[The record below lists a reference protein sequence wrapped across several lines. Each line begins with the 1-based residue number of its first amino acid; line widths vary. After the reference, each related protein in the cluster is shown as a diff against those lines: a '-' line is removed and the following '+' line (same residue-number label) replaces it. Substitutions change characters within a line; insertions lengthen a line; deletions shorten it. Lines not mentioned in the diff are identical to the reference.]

1 MKENEENK
9 IKVETKKVMAY
20 PKASNCEDNYE
31 LYHCL
36 HCSEEYLSQGNK
48 LHEQDFCP
56 RHSDFQVCVWCGCSD
71 KESNMIEVKEDC
83 GFYCKEC
90 YCPKCIQCDER
101 MDAEEKSQFCSKE
114 CYNEYW
120 SDIMED
126 DYKDR

>member
-1 MKENEENK
+1 MSENEENK
-9 IKVETKKVMAY
+9 IKLETKKVMAF
-20 PKASNCEDNYE
+20 PKAFNCEDEYE
-31 LYHCL
+31 LYRCL

-48 LHEQDFCP
+48 ESEQDFCP
-56 RHSDFQVCVWCGCSD
+56 RHSDFKVCVWCD
-71 KESNMIEVKEDC
+71 ATNKESEMIEDRDE
-83 GFYCKEC
+83 FFCKEC
-90 YCPKCIQCDER
+90 YCPKCIQCDEP

>member
-1 MKENEENK
+1 MKENEQNK
-9 IKVETKKVMAY
+9 IKLETKKVMAY
-20 PKASNCEDNYE
+20 PKASNCQDDYE
-31 LYHCL
+31 LYSCL

-48 LHEQDFCP
+48 ESEQNFCP
-56 RHSDFQVCVWCGCSD
+56 RHSDFQVCVWCD
-71 KESNMIEVKEDC
+71 ATKKESEMIEDRDE
-83 GFYCKEC
+83 FFCKEC
-90 YCPKCIQCDER
+90 YCPKCIQCDEP

>member
-1 MKENEENK
+1 MKENEQNK
-9 IKVETKKVMAY
+9 IKLETNKVMAY

-31 LYHCL
+31 LYRCL

-56 RHSDFQVCVWCGCSD
+56 KHQDYQSCIWCGCSD

-90 YCPKCIQCDER
+90 YCPKCIQCDEPI
-101 MDAEEKSQFCSKE
+101 DAEENSQFCSKQ

-120 SDIMED
+120 ADIMED

>member
-31 LYHCL
+31 LYRCL

-90 YCPKCIQCDER
+90 NSPKCSQCGQSTNDGGE
-101 MDAEEKSQFCSKE
+101 SQFCSTE
-114 CYNEYW
+114 CRQEFWGDSTEY
-120 SDIMED
+120 
-126 DYKDR
+126 